1 MYSLSSRRQIPK
13 NDDEVRIASH
23 CMLFDRRWEPDPSDE
38 AMLPPVVYCSR
49 SLGDCASAEW
59 SCIPGFWDLAYHQET
74 LERSNTGLIGENRF
88 RDAGLS

>member
-13 NDDEVRIASH
+13 NDDEVRIAH

-38 AMLPPVVYCSR
+38 ANLR

-74 LERSNTGLIGENRF
+74 LERSNTGLIGESRF